1 VRAVTLRIVAGIIAL
16 SWLFLPGFG
25 LADLAVSWDPD
36 WPVVLEA
43 SWGAF
48 MTVLVAGSFLTVAVR
63 PHARATPAVTLAVT
77 LVAWSV
83 SAVAAM
89 EWELLGF
96 AGLLAGEAALVVLP
110 IGRGRPIPPR
120 RSVRPPLLVA
130 AAAGAVPWTL
140 HAVDMYRL
148 NRNNVSEAAGDITM
162 GTDHYAVQGALALAL
177 VGLALVA
184 ALWPGPRRHLGL
196 SVGLVAGYLGLVSLT
211 HPGYDGELG
220 TPWSALAIAWG
231 VAVAVLSVPRARR
244 SEPGQ
249 LRGEVVEAE
258 RAL

>member
-1 VRAVTLRIVAGIIAL
+1 MRQVTLHVVAVFFAL
-16 SWLFLPGFG
+16 TWLVFPGFG
-25 LADLAVSWDPD
+25 LPDLGVSWDPD

-63 PHARATPAVTLAVT
+63 PRARAAPAVTVAVT
-77 LVAWSV
+77 LVAWAV
-83 SAVAAM
+83 SAVAAL

-96 AGLLAGEAALVVLP
+96 AGLLAGEAALVALLL
-110 IGRGRPIPPR
+110 GRGRPVPPR
-120 RSVRPPLLVA
+120 WSVRPPLLGA
-130 AAAGAVPWTL
+130 AAAAAVPWTL

-148 NRNNVSEAAGDITM
+148 NRNNISEAAGDITM

-177 VGLALVA
+177 GALALAA

-211 HPGYDGELG
+211 HPGYDGALG
-220 TPWSALAIAWG
+220 TAWSALAIAWG